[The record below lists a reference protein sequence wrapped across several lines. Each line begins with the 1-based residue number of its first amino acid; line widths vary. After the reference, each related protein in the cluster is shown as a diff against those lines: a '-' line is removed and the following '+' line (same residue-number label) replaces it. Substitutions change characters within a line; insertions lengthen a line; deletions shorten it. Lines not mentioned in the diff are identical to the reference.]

1 MAITMFCVEM
11 VHSGGFATTT
21 SIYKATRVFEIFIS
35 ISNPP
40 SRLNGICMN
49 YLQVRCPVS
58 RFGSKSCA
66 FIEQGLV
73 VVTHEQS

>member
-1 MAITMFCVEM
+1 MQM
-11 VHSGGFATTT
+11 VHSGGFTTTT

-40 SRLNGICMN
+40 SHLNGICMN

-58 RFGSKSCA
+58 RFGSKSCVS
-66 FIEQGLV
+66 IEAGLL
-73 VVTHEQS
+73 VTHENSYYRHK